1 MTVHKTE
8 PYNKHIKV
16 HNSEPKNKSTT
27 LQKVPGKTG
36 TPVKKEY
43 RDRKKSHVTC
53 SIDHKKKEV
62 ERMKNTRLTPIQ
74 DEYSVLSARELATR
88 LHIGRDKA
96 YALIKSKSFPSIKLG
111 GRYIVTSKALNEWLD
126 MYEYKT
132 FNV

>member
-1 MTVHKTE
+1 
-8 PYNKHIKV
+8 
-16 HNSEPKNKSTT
+16 
-27 LQKVPGKTG
+27 
-36 TPVKKEY
+36 
-43 RDRKKSHVTC
+43 
-53 SIDHKKKEV
+53 
-62 ERMKNTRLTPIQ
+62 MKNTRLTQIQ

-132 FNV
+132 FKV